1 METIDPRVI
10 RTNDRLRRAL
20 HQLLQEQSLKQISV
34 QKLTQA
40 AQITRGTFYLHY
52 KDKADFLAQTEDQVI
67 DEWFAAAK
75 VTLAPNGEPVAGFA
89 LAPALQYIES
99 HRHIVSVLLG
109 PAFSRFRPY
118 LRDRFEHELMTYS
131 RQLGPQAANL
141 PPKDIQVTFL
151 VTAFLGLVQQWL
163 DDDLRYRSEFLARSF
178 RQMISPELRPL
189 AGWFSLVGLDVE
201 SISEKS

>member
-1 METIDPRVI
+1 MEMIDPRVV
-10 RTNDRLRRAL
+10 RTNERLRQAL

-34 QKLTQA
+34 QKLTQS
-40 AQITRGTFYLHY
+40 AQLTRGTFYLHY
-52 KDKADFLAQTEDQVI
+52 KDKADFLTQTEDQVVN
-67 DEWFAAAK
+67 EWFTAAK

-89 LAPALQYIES
+89 LAPALRYIES

-109 PAFSRFRPY
+109 PDFGRFRPH
-118 LRDRFEHELMTYS
+118 LRERFEHELMGYS
-131 RQLGPQAANL
+131 RQLTPQLANL

-163 DDDLRYRSEFLARSF
+163 DDDLRYRPEFLARAF

-189 AGWFSLVGLDVE
+189 AGWFSLVGLDVD